1 MPPLRERRE
10 DIPFLASMFISQFN
24 REFKKRL
31 NSLSKDAES
40 LLLSYHWPGNIRELK
55 NVIER
60 AMILAEDD
68 TIPLDA
74 LPHEIVNTEAGLQKS
89 EDRSQKTEYRIQET
103 GDRRQN
109 KEAGIKEHKES
120 QNVSLNAMEK
130 ECILKALVDAKG
142 NRSSA
147 AKSLGI
153 SRTTL
158 WKKLKEYGVY
168 F

>member
-1 MPPLRERRE
+1 
-10 DIPFLASMFISQFN
+10 
-24 REFKKRL
+24 REFKKRV
-31 NSLSKDAES
+31 SGLSKEVES
-40 LLLSYHWPGNIRELK
+40 LLLSYPWPGNIRELK

-68 TIPLDA
+68 TILLDA
-74 LPHEIVNTEAGLQKS
+74 LPPEIVNTQAGFQKS

-103 GDRRQN
+103 EDRIKN

-120 QNVSLNAMEK
+120 QNVSLNAVEK

-142 NRSSA
+142 NRSIA
-147 AKSLGI
+147 ARSLGI